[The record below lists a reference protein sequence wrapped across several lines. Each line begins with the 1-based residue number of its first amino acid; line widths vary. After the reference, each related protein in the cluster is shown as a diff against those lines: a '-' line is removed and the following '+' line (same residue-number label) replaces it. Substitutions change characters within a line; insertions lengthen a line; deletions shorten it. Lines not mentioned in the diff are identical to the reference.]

1 MIIFWLYSSSNTL
14 SFLFPG
20 QLKVMY
26 SVLLV
31 LIRRPMLAPGS
42 TVRDSCT
49 WAPSM
54 GGSKGISRR
63 HCQGHLRAVLDGW
76 LTSWMGQ
83 QAAIITFRQQWGEM
97 GRACSLWGHRWLL
110 RSSRT
115 NGHRL
120 KQQFLE
126 LFPRNLIALTIVI
139 GWHDGQV
146 WQT

>member
-49 WAPSM
+49 WAPWM
-54 GGSKGISRR
+54 GGSKGLSRR

-97 GRACSLWGHRWLL
+97 GRACFLWGHRWLL

-120 KQQFLE
+120 KQQE
-126 LFPRNLIALTIVI
+126 SDYTNDRDRMTWWRSVANIDSSP
-139 GWHDGQV
+139 Q
-146 WQT
+146 Q

>member
-1 MIIFWLYSSSNTL
+1 MIIFGLYSSSNTL
-14 SFLFPG
+14 SFLFLG

-49 WAPSM
+49 WSPSM

-97 GRACSLWGHRWLL
+97 GRACFLWGHRWLL

-120 KQQFLE
+120 KQQE
-126 LFPRNLIALTIVI
+126 SDYTNDRDRMTWWRSVANIDSSP
-139 GWHDGQV
+139 Q
-146 WQT
+146 Q